1 MKALMSLLLL
11 LVVFQGIGQKKKN
24 KVDPRDAQID
34 TLTQTNALLTKQ
46 VDSLS
51 KEMEV
56 YYGLY
61 TVIKEKVMKKDFEP
75 ARFDVIVDS
84 VRSSRDSANLLYQA
98 PVAGLRDS
106 VALLSNENKE
116 LKAKVDELTLIS
128 QDKTKLVAEL
138 KDLKSLLDSK
148 VITQMEYDDKKRLVM
163 DRWK

>member
-11 LVVFQGIGQKKKN
+11 LVVFQGMGQKKK

-34 TLTQTNALLTKQ
+34 TLTQSNAFLTKE
-46 VDSLS
+46 VDSLT
-51 KEMEV
+51 KELEV

-75 ARFDVIVDS
+75 ARFEVIVDS
-84 VRSSRDSANLLYQA
+84 VQSSRDSANILTQA
-98 PVAGLRDS
+98 PIAGLKDS
-106 VALLSNENKE
+106 VALLSKENKE
-116 LKAKVDELTLIS
+116 LQAKVDELTVIS

-148 VITQMEYDDKKRLVM
+148 VITQIEYDDKKRLVM

>member
-1 MKALMSLLLL
+1 MKSLMSLLLL
-11 LVVFQGIGQKKKN
+11 LVVFQAIGQKKN

-34 TLTQTNALLTKQ
+34 TLTQSNAFLTKE
-46 VDSLS
+46 VDSLT
-51 KEMEV
+51 KELGV

-75 ARFDVIVDS
+75 ARFEVIVDS
-84 VRSSRDSANLLYQA
+84 VQSSRDSANVLVQA
-98 PVAGLRDS
+98 PIAGLKDS
-106 VALLSNENKE
+106 VALLSKENKE
-116 LKAKVDELTLIS
+116 LKAKVDELTLVS

>member
-11 LVVFQGIGQKKKN
+11 LVVFQGMGQKKK

-34 TLTQTNALLTKQ
+34 TLTQSNAFLTKE
-46 VDSLS
+46 VDSLT
-51 KEMEV
+51 KELEV

-75 ARFDVIVDS
+75 ARFEVIVDS
-84 VRSSRDSANLLYQA
+84 VQSSRDSANILTQA
-98 PVAGLRDS
+98 PIAGLKDS
-106 VALLSNENKE
+106 VAFLSKENKE
-116 LKAKVDELTLIS
+116 LKVKVDELTLIS

>member
-1 MKALMSLLLL
+1 MKALLSLLLL
-11 LVVFQGIGQKKKN
+11 LVVFQGMGQKKKN

-34 TLTQTNALLTKQ
+34 TLMKTNDLLTKQ

-61 TVIKEKVMKKDFEP
+61 TVIKEKVMMKDFEP
-75 ARFDVIVDS
+75 ARFNEIVDS
-84 VRSSRDSANLLYQA
+84 VRVTRDSAHKMSTA
-98 PVAGLRDS
+98 PIAALRDS
-106 VALLSNENKE
+106 VASLTKENLE

-148 VITQMEYDDKKRLVM
+148 VITQTEYDDKKRLVM